1 MSLLQLAPMVTQ
13 LAAAV
18 LLLLRKSAAM
28 VSTRT
33 FSYLAFSPCSSI
45 LVASLRILHV
55 L

>member
-1 MSLLQLAPMVTQ
+1 MSLLQLAPTVTQ

-28 VSTRT
+28 VSSHTL
-33 FSYLAFSPCSSI
+33 FCLALAPGSSI
-45 LVASLRILHV
+45 LVAALRILHV

>member
-18 LLLLRKSAAM
+18 LLLLRKSVAM
-28 VSTRT
+28 VSSHTL
-33 FSYLAFSPCSSI
+33 FYLALAPCFSI